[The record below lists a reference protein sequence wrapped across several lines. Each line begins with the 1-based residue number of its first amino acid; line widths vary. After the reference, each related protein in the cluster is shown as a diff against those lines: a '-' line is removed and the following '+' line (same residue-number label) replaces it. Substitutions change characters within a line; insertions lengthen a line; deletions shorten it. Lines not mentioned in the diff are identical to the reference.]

1 MGLVMNNV
9 DISADTQYQYYTTYY
24 SYYTNDNQR
33 KEPSVGTPRPAESL
47 ASSAGASAKL
57 APVKPEV
64 SQSSDSDAD
73 LY

>member
-24 SYYTNDNQR
+24 SYYTNDNSR
-33 KEPSVGTPRPAESL
+33 VEPVSTEKVVDMAVAKASTKSRTDKEKAVAVEN
-47 ASSAGASAKL
+47 
-57 APVKPEV
+57 
-64 SQSSDSDAD
+64 SDDRD